1 MCHAQTLLQLRLQ
14 PITWLHTSRCMSPTS
29 TPGRTTTGFPSKLR
43 TSTRPTPPVATVYP
57 SMLRHYLTAHA
68 HSYTYASYHSD
79 SYPQYYTSPPPYN
92 SPQQSDSFGLFS
104 DQNPNGCSIM

>member
-1 MCHAQTLLQLRLQ
+1 MRHNSCSTTHWITTISWNVPRSDFAPAPAPAYHMAPHQQMYESYQYPRQNYNRL
-14 PITWLHTSRCMSPTS
+14 PIQ
-29 TPGRTTTGFPSKLR
+29 
-43 TSTRPTPPVATVYP
+43 ATNFNTAYP
-57 SMLRHYLTAHA
+57 AS
-68 HSYTYASYHSD
+68 SYD